1 MGTALAQ
8 YFGMLTIM
16 DCSNDII
23 YAAIS
28 GFVGGVLLTLVTI
41 WLKNDLKQ

>member
-23 YAAIS
+23 YAALS
-28 GFVGGVLLTLVTI
+28 GFVGGVLLTMVI
-41 WLKNDLKQ
+41 NMIINDMKK

>member
-16 DCSNDII
+16 DCSNNII
-23 YAAIS
+23 YAS
-28 GFVGGVLLTLVTI
+28 LFGFVGGVLLAMVINLLI
-41 WLKNDLKQ
+41 NDVKK

>member
-16 DCSNDII
+16 DCTADMI
-23 YAAIS
+23 YAAFA
-28 GFVGGVLLTLVTI
+28 GFVGGVLLTAVI
-41 WLKNDLKQ
+41 NMIINDTKK